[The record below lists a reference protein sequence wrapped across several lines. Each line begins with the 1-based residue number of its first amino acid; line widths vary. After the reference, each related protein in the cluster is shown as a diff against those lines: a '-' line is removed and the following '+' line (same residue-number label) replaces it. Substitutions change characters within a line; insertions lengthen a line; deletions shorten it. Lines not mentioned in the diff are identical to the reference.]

1 MTDQD
6 NNSGTVAS
14 YVAPLLYKI
23 HNEDCRTTLAK
34 LPNECIDLVVT
45 SPPYDDLRK
54 YKGYEF
60 NFEVF
65 TEIAKELFRVMKAGG
80 VIVWVVSDAT
90 RNGTETGTSFRQAL
104 FFKDI
109 CGFNLHDTMIYY
121 RQSPYPSNVR
131 YNQVFEYMF
140 VLSKGQPNT
149 FNPVQ
154 QLKSENSFSENVSS
168 KTYRNKAGE
177 TVKPDQN
184 AIERLS
190 LAQTTI
196 LKTSDN
202 IWYIPTGYMV
212 GSKDVESFEHPATF
226 PEKLA
231 ENHIISWSN
240 PNDIVYDPFSGSGTT
255 CKIAD
260 RLGRAWLG
268 SDIAEEYCSV
278 ALQRI
283 ENDLF
288 TKAST

>member
-1 MTDQD
+1 MSKQKNILTTEAEV
-6 NNSGTVAS
+6 SLR
-14 YVAPLLYKI
+14 PLLYKI
-23 HNEDCRTTLAK
+23 HNEDCRITLAK
-34 LPNECIDLVVT
+34 LPPECIDLVVT

-65 TEIAKELFRVMKAGG
+65 TEIARDLFRVMKAGG

-104 FFKDI
+104 FFKDV

-140 VLSKGQPNT
+140 VLSKGQPKT

-154 QLKSENSFSENVSS
+154 QLKPGTSYR
-168 KTYRNKAGE
+168 KTITQTYRNKDGKM
-177 TVKPDQN
+177 VKPDQN
-184 AIERLS
+184 AIERMS
-190 LAQTTI
+190 LAQTNI

-202 IWYIPTGYMV
+202 IWYIPAGYLV

-240 PNDIVYDPFSGSGTT
+240 ENDIIYDPFSGSGTT

-260 RLGRAWLG
+260 RLGRAWFG
-268 SDIAEEYCSV
+268 SEIAEEYHS
-278 ALQRI
+278 LTLRRI
-283 ENDLF
+283 GNDLF
-288 TKAST
+288 TKASK